1 MINDEHEINIVNSE
15 VKTFLTERF
24 QNQIQFCPSER
35 ANESIFVFW
44 SSINL
49 QYVVQKLRSLSM
61 TKIAPEKLRKDFLSI
76 DFNLNDKF
84 CDVNDLSY
92 SWQSL
97 PISDGMLAFFHP
109 FSASIQQNCIQTTQN
124 ILIQIQ
130 QTLKLKMTI
139 TEILMTVTKIL
150 QPVAVPLL

>member
-1 MINDEHEINIVNSE
+1 MH
-15 VKTFLTERF
+15 
-24 QNQIQFCPSER
+24 
-35 ANESIFVFW
+35 
-44 SSINL
+44 
-49 QYVVQKLRSLSM
+49 KLRSLSM

-124 ILIQIQ
+124 ILIH
-130 QTLKLKMTI
+130 
-139 TEILMTVTKIL
+139 TEIEDDYNGDTDDCDEDITTSSCSAIIDDEDIEMSNIF
-150 QPVAVPLL
+150 